1 LVKAPQVCDA
11 GHEEAIKGSISVGT
25 LADFVILAQELH
37 EVDQGKIKHI
47 PVVRKSAA
55 GVTAY
60 QA

>member
-1 LVKAPQVCDA
+1 MQVCDA

-37 EVDQGKIKHI
+37 EVDQGKIKDI
-47 PVVRKSAA
+47 PVVRKSSA